1 MGHALAHFLYADQ
14 IMPKQAKT
22 MGVRQAVRNKAK
34 GLITETWQSQA
45 NLSLFLL
52 LEVLIA
58 FILPSLGF
66 GKKDIQLYSDIGFT
80 ILLISGVAIAW
91 GQWKLFVP
99 TSLVAGAAMIVRWFE
114 WYHHTQRMLLWSDW
128 TTLVAVAMIALVLL
142 SQIFRPGRMSH
153 LRIQGAIAVYLL
165 FGVIWAHAYHI
176 VAILQPGSF
185 HGPIEELTNLSGW
198 AYYSYVTLTTV
209 GYGDITP
216 VSQVARTLSIAEALT
231 GQLYLAVL
239 IARLVAMEIV
249 FWQQK
254 VQNGEY

>member
-1 MGHALAHFLYADQ
+1 
-14 IMPKQAKT
+14 
-22 MGVRQAVRNKAK
+22 MGVSQAVRKRAK

-52 LEVLIA
+52 LEILIA
-58 FILPSLGF
+58 FVLPSLGF
-66 GKKDIQLYSDIGFT
+66 GREDTLLYSDIGFS
-80 ILLISGVAIAW
+80 ILLVSGVAIAW
-91 GQWKLFVP
+91 GRWKLFLPVC
-99 TSLVAGAAMIVRWFE
+99 LVAGATLVVRWID
-114 WYHHTQRMLLWSDW
+114 WHHRTIRMQLWNDSS
-128 TTLVAVAMIALVLL
+128 TLIAIALIALVLL
-142 SQIFRPGRMSH
+142 SEIFRPGRVSH

-165 FGVIWAHAYHI
+165 FGVLWAHAYHI
-176 VAILQPGSF
+176 ASLLNAGSF
-185 HGPIEELTNLSGW
+185 RGPAEELSNVGGW
-198 AYYSYVTLTTV
+198 VYYSFVTLTTV

-216 VSQVARTLSIAEALT
+216 VSQVARTLSVGEALT

>member
-1 MGHALAHFLYADQ
+1 MAVSRA
-14 IMPKQAKT
+14 
-22 MGVRQAVRNKAK
+22 AVRKRAK

-52 LEVLIA
+52 LEILLA

-66 GKKDIQLYSDIGFT
+66 GKEDTQLYSDIGFS
-80 ILLISGVAIAW
+80 ILLTSGVAIAW

-99 TSLVAGAAMIVRWFE
+99 TSVVAGTSLVVRWVE
-114 WYHHTQRMLLWSDW
+114 WYDHTDRMQLWSDW
-128 TTLVAVAMIALVLL
+128 TTVLAVTMIALVLL
-142 SQIFRPGRMSH
+142 SQVFRPGRVSH

-165 FGVIWAHAYHI
+165 FGVLWAHAYHI

-185 HGPIEELTNLSGW
+185 RGPIDELTNLSGW

-216 VSQVARTLSIAEALT
+216 MSQVARTLSVGEALS

-239 IARLVAMEIV
+239 IARLVAMEVV

>member
-1 MGHALAHFLYADQ
+1 MAVSRSALR
-14 IMPKQAKT
+14 K
-22 MGVRQAVRNKAK
+22 KAR
-34 GLITETWQSQA
+34 GLITERWQSQA

-52 LEVLIA
+52 LEILIS
-58 FILPSLGF
+58 FVLPSLGF
-66 GKKDIQLYSDIGFT
+66 GRKDNLLYGDLGFSV
-80 ILLISGVAIAW
+80 LLISGAAIAW
-91 GQWKLFVP
+91 GQWKLFWT
-99 TSLVAGAAMIVRWFE
+99 TSVIAAAALVVRWIA
-114 WYHHTQRMLLWSDW
+114 WYHHTTRTTLWSD
-128 TTLVAVAMIALVLL
+128 AMTVIAGMVIAFVLL
-142 SQIFRPGRMSH
+142 KQIFRPGRVSH

-165 FGVIWAHAYHI
+165 FGVLYAHGYHI
-176 VAILQPGSF
+176 VSILQPGSF
-185 HGPIEELTNLSGW
+185 NGTPGELSNVSGW

-216 VSQVARTLSIAEALT
+216 VSQVARTLSVGEALT

>member
-1 MGHALAHFLYADQ
+1 MSVGE
-14 IMPKQAKT
+14 
-22 MGVRQAVRNKAK
+22 GAVRKRAQ

-45 NLSLFLL
+45 NLSLFLG
-52 LEVLIA
+52 LEILIA
-58 FILPSLGF
+58 FILPALGF
-66 GKKDIQLYSDIGFT
+66 GREDTQLYSDIGFSV
-80 ILLISGVAIAW
+80 LLISGVAIAW
-91 GQWKLFVP
+91 GQRRLFVL
-99 TSLVAGAAMIVRWFE
+99 TSLVAGTSLLVRWIAWFD
-114 WYHHTQRMLLWSDW
+114 RSRRLLLWSDW
-128 TTLVAVAMIALVLL
+128 WTLAAVAAIAFVLL
-142 SQIFRPGRMSH
+142 SQIFRPGRVTH

-165 FGVIWAHAYHI
+165 FGVFWAHAYHI
-176 VAILQPGSF
+176 AATLVPGSF
-185 HGPIEELTNLSGW
+185 AGPAELANVSGW
-198 AYYSYVTLTTV
+198 AYYSFVTLTTV

>member
-1 MGHALAHFLYADQ
+1 
-14 IMPKQAKT
+14 MPKHERTKAVSQT
-22 MGVRQAVRNKAK
+22 VRKRAR

-52 LEVLIA
+52 LEILIA
-58 FILPSLGF
+58 FVLPSLGF
-66 GKKDIQLYSDIGFT
+66 GKKDIQLYSDLGFS

-91 GQWKLFVP
+91 GQWKLFAP
-99 TSLVAGAAMIVRWFE
+99 TSVVAGIALVVRWIE
-114 WYHHTQRMLLWSDW
+114 WYHHTERTQLWTDW
-128 TTLVAVAMIALVLL
+128 TTMIAVAMIALILL
-142 SQIFRPGRMSH
+142 SQIFRPGRVSH

-165 FGVIWAHAYHI
+165 FGVLWAHAYHI
-176 VAILQPGSF
+176 VDIVQPGSF
-185 HGPIEELTNLSGW
+185 RGPTDELSNLSGW

-216 VSQVARTLSIAEALT
+216 VTSVARTLSVGEALA

-254 VQNGEY
+254 VQSGDY

>member
-1 MGHALAHFLYADQ
+1 MSVGE
-14 IMPKQAKT
+14 
-22 MGVRQAVRNKAK
+22 GAVRKTAQ

-45 NLSLFLL
+45 NLSLFLG
-52 LEVLIA
+52 LEILIA
-58 FILPSLGF
+58 FVLPALGF
-66 GKKDIQLYSDIGFT
+66 GREDTQLYSDIGFSV
-80 ILLISGVAIAW
+80 LLFSGVAIAW
-91 GQWKLFVP
+91 GQRWLFIL
-99 TSLVAGAAMIVRWFE
+99 TGLVAGMSLLVRWTAWFD
-114 WYHHTQRMLLWSDW
+114 RSPRLLLWSDW
-128 TTLVAVAMIALVLL
+128 WTLAAVAAIAFVLL
-142 SQIFRPGRMSH
+142 SQIFRPGRVTH

-165 FGVIWAHAYHI
+165 FGVFWAHAYHI
-176 VAILQPGSF
+176 AAMLVPGSF
-185 HGPIEELTNLSGW
+185 AGPAELTNVSGW
-198 AYYSYVTLTTV
+198 AYYSFVTLTTV